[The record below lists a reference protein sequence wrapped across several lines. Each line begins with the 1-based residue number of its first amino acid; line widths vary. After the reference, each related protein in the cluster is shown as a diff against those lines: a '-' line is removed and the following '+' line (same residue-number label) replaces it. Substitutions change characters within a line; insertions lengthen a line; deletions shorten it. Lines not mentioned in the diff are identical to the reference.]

1 MKFYDNRNNVTIPY
15 LYEKYQK
22 EDIDVLIFEIH
33 SYDEVYKYKSDY
45 EFVFEDVHKNYLE
58 GKTVSLYEAYVF
70 GKETSFIID
79 RTLFTIDDD
88 GKKTIRVV
96 LCLYNAISE
105 FGIQFPYKD
114 INNMYDLMKNLYSI
128 KNVYGVSVSVTSVN
142 IENSDSSDIFRVNG
156 MIQRDQLEMYVFERE
171 NREKLEKQ
179 KIKIKEIDV
188 TDKYMQVSLEI
199 ISEE

>member
-15 LYEKYQK
+15 LYDKYQK
-22 EDIDVLIFEIH
+22 EDIDTLIFEIH
-33 SYDEVYKYKSDY
+33 SYDEGYKYKSDY
-45 EFVFEDVHKNYLE
+45 EFVFEDVHKKYLE

-79 RTLFTIDDD
+79 RTLFSIDDD
-88 GKKTIRVV
+88 GKKTIRVI
-96 LCLYNAISE
+96 LALYNAISE

-114 INNMYDLMKNLYSI
+114 IDNMYDLMKNLYSI
-128 KNVYGVSVSVTSVN
+128 KNVYGVSVSVTSTN

-179 KIKIKEIDV
+179 KIKIKEIDA

-199 ISEE
+199 ISGT

>member
-15 LYEKYQK
+15 LYDKYQK
-22 EDIDVLIFEIH
+22 EDIDILIFEIH
-33 SYDEVYKYKSDY
+33 SYDEGYKYKSDY
-45 EFVFEDVHKNYLE
+45 EFVFEDVHKKYLE

-79 RTLFTIDDD
+79 RTLFTIDDN
-88 GKKTIRVV
+88 GKKTIRII
-96 LCLYNAISE
+96 LALYNAISE

-114 INNMYDLMKNLYSI
+114 IDNMYDLMKNLYSI
-128 KNVYGVSVSVTSVN
+128 KNVYGVSVSVTSTN

-171 NREKLEKQ
+171 NREKLEKC

-199 ISEE
+199 ISGT

>member
-33 SYDEVYKYKSDY
+33 SYDERYKYKSDY

-88 GKKTIRVV
+88 GKKTIRVI
-96 LCLYNAISE
+96 LALYNAISE

-128 KNVYGVSVSVTSVN
+128 KNVYGISVSVTSTN

-171 NREKLEKQ
+171 NREKFEKQ

>member
-1 MKFYDNRNNVTIPY
+1 MSETYIFG
-15 LYEKYQK
+15 
-22 EDIDVLIFEIH
+22 ED
-33 SYDEVYKYKSDY
+33 
-45 EFVFEDVHKNYLE
+45 
-58 GKTVSLYEAYVF
+58 
-70 GKETSFIID
+70 TSFVID
-79 RTLFTIDDD
+79 RTLLTIDND
-88 GKKTIRVV
+88 GRKTIRVILV
-96 LCLYNAISE
+96 LYNAISE
-105 FGIQFPYKD
+105 FGIQFIYEYID
-114 INNMYDLMKNLYSI
+114 NMYDLMKNLYSI
-128 KNVYGVSVSVTSVN
+128 KNVHGVSVSVISAN